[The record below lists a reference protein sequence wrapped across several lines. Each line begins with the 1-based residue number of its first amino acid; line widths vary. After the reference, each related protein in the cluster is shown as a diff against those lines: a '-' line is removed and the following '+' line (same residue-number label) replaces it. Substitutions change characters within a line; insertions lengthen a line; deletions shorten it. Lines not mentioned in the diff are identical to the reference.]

1 MRRDCQAD
9 RVIWVTV
16 HIRATAALGKV
27 RRGGKAMAGAS
38 LVAMRAVLTIQFL
51 PLVNADLRNGKERPP
66 HDEPLYQQ
74 INPIS
79 HRELH
84 SRDNARMPL

>member
-1 MRRDCQAD
+1 MM
-9 RVIWVTV
+9 
-16 HIRATAALGKV
+16 GKAH
-27 RRGGKAMAGAS
+27 RGGKAMADAS

-51 PLVNADLRNGKERPP
+51 PLVNANLRNGKERPP

-74 INPIS
+74 INPIP

-84 SRDNARMPL
+84 SRDYARTLQ